1 MGSSP
6 IKEETKTLP
15 QEIHISGNQKI
26 NKIKKMQPN
35 KTFEEFLSEAI
46 AATRATTRGRK
57 ITGAAQKIT
66 AQNDRREEARARQR
80 EREAQRQRDIE
91 YAQERRA
98 NPELIKK
105 EARKRTLPSR
115 MERAAQKLGL

>member
-1 MGSSP
+1 
-6 IKEETKTLP
+6 
-15 QEIHISGNQKI
+15 
-26 NKIKKMQPN
+26 MQAN
-35 KTFEEFLSEAI
+35 KTFEEFLAEAI

-57 ITGAAQKIT
+57 IPGAAQKMT
-66 AQNDRREEARARQR
+66 AQNDHKEEAKARQR
-80 EREAQRQRDIE
+80 EREVQRQRDIE

-115 MERAAQKLGL
+115 MERAAQRLGL

>member
-1 MGSSP
+1 
-6 IKEETKTLP
+6 
-15 QEIHISGNQKI
+15 
-26 NKIKKMQPN
+26 MQPN

-57 ITGAAQKIT
+57 IPGAAQKIT